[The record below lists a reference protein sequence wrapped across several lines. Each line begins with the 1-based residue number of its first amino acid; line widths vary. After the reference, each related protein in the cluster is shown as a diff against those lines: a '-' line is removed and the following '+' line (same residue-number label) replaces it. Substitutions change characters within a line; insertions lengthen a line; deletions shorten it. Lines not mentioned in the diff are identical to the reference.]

1 MKIKRRNRI
10 AGLAI
15 TSILA
20 FALAVPTVV
29 YASTQPTTVQTGG
42 TDIIIEYRYTAG
54 EEGNVNIPDTISRYG
69 RTYKLKE
76 KKPAVLESTLPAT
89 RTYSWSIGGFITEEQ
104 AEQLKIDFPG
114 IVLTPALREGKESI
128 DVTRTVAGLPVND
141 VELIPYTITHNGSE
155 LRRAA
160 VQFEITK
167 DDQGVAMYDAYGL
180 PASYTAE
187 VIYRGLGGVSV
198 PGYYSV
204 SQTYESTESL
214 GDVAQYVIITTYSPA
229 STGAGPAATTTS
241 GGTGTP
247 ELQNP
252 IAIGSLADDAPAAN
266 PPESTVIGD
275 GETPQA
281 AGTKENSTLTIIL
294 TILKVILIAFAAF
307 AGFIGVLILRKKII
321 RARRLRKRAAYQW
334 GNEV

>member
-1 MKIKRRNRI
+1 MKIKRKNRI
-10 AGLAI
+10 ANLTI

-20 FALAVPTVV
+20 FALMVPTVA
-29 YASTQPTTVQTGG
+29 YASQPTTVQTGG
-42 TDIIIEYRYTAG
+42 TNIIVEYRYTEG
-54 EEGNVNIPDTISRYG
+54 EEGKVNIPDTISRYG
-69 RTYKLKE
+69 RTYKLTE
-76 KKPAVLESTLPAT
+76 KKAAVLESTLPAT
-89 RTYSWSIGGFITEEQ
+89 RTYTWSIGGFITEEQ
-104 AEQLKIDFPG
+104 AAQLKIDFPG
-114 IVLTPALREGKESI
+114 IVLTPALREGKESVDI
-128 DVTRTVAGLPVND
+128 TRTVENLPIND
-141 VELIPYTITHNGSE
+141 VELIPYTITHNNAE

-167 DDQGVAMYDAYGL
+167 NDQGAPIYDAYGL

-229 STGAGPAATTTS
+229 SAGAGPAATTTG

-252 IAIGSLADDAPAAN
+252 IPIGSLADDAPA
-266 PPESTVIGD
+266 EDSTASAVIGD
-275 GETPQA
+275 DKTPQA
-281 AGTKENSTLTIIL
+281 AGTKDEGAKAVVL
-294 TILKVILIAFAAF
+294 TILKIILIAFAAF
-307 AGFIGVLILRKKII
+307 AGFIGVLILRKKLIK
-321 RARRLRKRAAYQW
+321 ARRLRERAVYQ
-334 GNEV
+334 